1 MKRSSIIV
9 VTIIVAVLGTGYSLW
24 NYAATNRTL
33 VFSGVIEAD
42 HIHVG
47 SKLGGRVLK
56 VVAREGE
63 TVKAGEPLVLLE
75 PHDLDASLAE
85 AQATLHE
92 AEARLALLSAG
103 YRKEEIEQA
112 EAAAKQAQAE
122 LDQLVSGPRR
132 HELDQVKAD
141 WSANKAQAERLRK
154 SLKRTEDLSRR
165 DLIPRQEYEEAL
177 GKTEEAEQ
185 RARVARDRY
194 ETLLAGTRPEELER
208 VKQRLAEAEARL
220 RQLRSGFRK
229 EEIAQA
235 KSAVE
240 AAQAKV
246 QWIRTQLDET
256 VIKAPADALVEKLD
270 IEAGDLV
277 NAGKPVALLV
287 RTGSLWVRTYLPQAQ
302 LRFARPG
309 TKANVRV
316 DAYPGTDFDGVIRR
330 IHLEN
335 DSTPSKLLSREER
348 ALQVVQ
354 TEVMI
359 ADPENILRPGMNA
372 DVIIAKADT
381 RTTAQAQSELRAD

>member
-1 MKRSSIIV
+1 MKRSFIFV
-9 VTIIVAVLGTGYSLW
+9 VTVIAALLGTGYFLW
-24 NYAATNRTL
+24 NYAGTNRTL

-63 TVKAGEPLVLLE
+63 TVKAGEPLILLE
-75 PHDLDASLAE
+75 PHDLDAALAE
-85 AQATLHE
+85 AQATLHH

-132 HELDQVKAD
+132 QELDQVKAD
-141 WSANKAQAERLRK
+141 WSASEAQAERLRK
-154 SLKRTEDLSRR
+154 SLKRTEDLTRR
-165 DLIPRQEYEEAL
+165 DLIPRRDYEEAL
-177 GKTEEAEQ
+177 SKTEEAELRAKVAHQ
-185 RARVARDRY
+185 RYDA
-194 ETLLAGTRPEELER
+194 LLAATRPEDLER

-235 KSAVE
+235 TSAVE

-270 IEAGDLV
+270 IETGDLV
-277 NAGKPVALLV
+277 SAGKPVALLV

-302 LRFARPG
+302 LRYARPG

-335 DSTPSKLLSREER
+335 DSAPMKLLSREER

-359 ADPENILRPGMNA
+359 ADPENMLRPGMNA
-372 DVIIAKADT
+372 DVIIAKKDT
-381 RTTAQAQSELRAD
+381 RNTAQAQSELRAN